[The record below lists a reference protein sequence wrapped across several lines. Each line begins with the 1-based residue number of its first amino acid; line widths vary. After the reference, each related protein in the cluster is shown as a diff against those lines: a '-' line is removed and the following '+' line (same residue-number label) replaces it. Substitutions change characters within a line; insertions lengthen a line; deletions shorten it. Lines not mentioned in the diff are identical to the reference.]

1 MTTSVETQF
10 FSYGSADDPVQLK
23 QGGTLPGVTLAYET
37 HGTLSPAADNAV
49 LVFHALTGSHHAS
62 GLMQTVPGVEALWTD
77 ECVQGWWTDWIG
89 PGLALDTD
97 RYFVICVNYIGSCY
111 GSTGPTSI
119 NPATGKPWGGD
130 FPIVTTSDIV
140 DSQIKLLDHL
150 GIDECLA
157 VIGGSVGGM
166 LVLDFATR
174 HPNRTR
180 ACIPIATG
188 TRVTALTRVLNFE
201 QVFAIEEDPN
211 FNRGHYYDGE
221 PPTKGLTL
229 ARMISHKTFIS
240 LKVMEQRARSETR
253 QDADDLAGYKI
264 NHPLESYMLHQG
276 KKFVQRFDANA
287 YLRIMS
293 VWQEFDLYDRAP
305 DRDLTKLLAPC
316 ADQTWLVFSI
326 DSDVCYYPE
335 EQAELVAA
343 LKTTGIAHQHVTIHS
358 DKGHDS
364 FLLEPDIFRPH
375 MEFLLK
381 GLHRTP
387 HFDKRQSVPSDK
399 EMWYI

>member
-1 MTTSVETQF
+1 
-10 FSYGSADDPVQLK
+10 
-23 QGGTLPGVTLAYET
+23 
-37 HGTLSPAADNAV
+37 
-49 LVFHALTGSHHAS
+49 
-62 GLMQTVPGVEALWTD
+62 
-77 ECVQGWWTDWIG
+77 
-89 PGLALDTD
+89 
-97 RYFVICVNYIGSCY
+97 
-111 GSTGPTSI
+111 
-119 NPATGKPWGGD
+119 
-130 FPIVTTSDIV
+130 
-140 DSQIKLLDHL
+140 
-150 GIDECLA
+150 
-157 VIGGSVGGM
+157 
-166 LVLDFATR
+166 
-174 HPNRTR
+174 
-180 ACIPIATG
+180 
-188 TRVTALTRVLNFE
+188 
-201 QVFAIEEDPN
+201 
-211 FNRGHYYDGE
+211 
-221 PPTKGLTL
+221 
-229 ARMISHKTFIS
+229 
-240 LKVMEQRARSETR
+240 
-253 QDADDLAGYKI
+253 
-264 NHPLESYMLHQG
+264 MLHQG